1 MGPKPMKEPD
11 SPPRESGIAV
21 DRVLFWATVLIIL
34 AWGVPLLAFPD
45 ASAAAIESVY
55 NWIAY
60 EIGVLYQWA
69 VAAAIIVLAV
79 IALGKY
85 GHYRLG
91 GEDAER
97 AYPTF
102 SWVSMLFCAGI
113 GGGLVYWAPIEWA
126 FYVDTPP
133 FGLAPESPQALE
145 WAATYGIFHW
155 GVSAWA
161 LYAFG
166 TIAIAYP
173 YYQRKMPYLR
183 LSTSLIGLFG
193 RDVVNRPLGRAV
205 DFVFILA
212 MVGGTATSLG
222 LATPMVGACVSVLLG
237 IGESFVIDVGVIT
250 ISVALF
256 ATSVYLGIDKGIR
269 RFSEINAIAAII
281 FALYVLLTGPT
292 GFVLKLG
299 TNSIGLMIQEFVRLN
314 TWTDPILATRFV
326 EDWSIFY
333 WAWWLAYAPYV
344 GLFVTRISR
353 GRTLREVIGGMLLFG
368 TLGCALFYV
377 CVGNTAQW
385 MDTSGA
391 LPIREV
397 LHADGP
403 ESAIAQFIAALDLY
417 PLPLIAYIALSFIF
431 VATTYDS
438 ASYAIAASATKR
450 LAHGQNPQRWHRV
463 FWAFAIAVLPISVIF
478 VGGLPAAK
486 SATLVVSLPLL
497 IIGVAMAVSLFRLL
511 REDRPQVGGS
521 SGTASK
527 GS

>member
-1 MGPKPMKEPD
+1 M
-11 SPPRESGIAV
+11 
-21 DRVLFWATVLIIL
+21 
-34 AWGVPLLAFPD
+34 
-45 ASAAAIESVY
+45 
-55 NWIAY
+55 
-60 EIGVLYQWA
+60 
-69 VAAAIIVLAV
+69 
-79 IALGKY
+79 
-85 GHYRLG
+85 
-91 GEDAER
+91 
-97 AYPTF
+97 
-102 SWVSMLFCAGI
+102 
-113 GGGLVYWAPIEWA
+113 
-126 FYVDTPP
+126 
-133 FGLAPESPQALE
+133 
-145 WAATYGIFHW
+145 
-155 GVSAWA
+155 
-161 LYAFG
+161 
-166 TIAIAYP
+166 
-173 YYQRKMPYLR
+173 
-183 LSTSLIGLFG
+183 
-193 RDVVNRPLGRAV
+193 VNRPLGRAV

-299 TNSIGLMIQEFVRLN
+299 TNSFGLMIQEFVRLN

-353 GRTLREVIGGMLLFG
+353 GRTLREVIGGMLLYG
-368 TLGCALFYV
+368 TLGCTLFYV
-377 CVGNTAQW
+377 CIGNTAQW

-397 LHADGP
+397 LHTDGP
-403 ESAIAQFIAALDLY
+403 ESAIAQFIAALDLF

-450 LAHGQNPQRWHRV
+450 LTHGQNPQRWHRV